1 MTPCSDRR
9 QTELMLEIF
18 FALARTLRSAL
29 KVRRDLVLE
38 NLALRHQLAVL
49 TRPGNRPRFRPAD
62 RFLWTSLRSL
72 WDRWR
77 QSLVLVHPATVVRW
91 HREGFRRY
99 WARKSRRRPGRPRVD
114 PELIRLIRRMATTN
128 PLWGAPRIHGEL
140 LKLGIEVSERTVSR
154 WMPKRPKPPSQS
166 WRAFLENHLKDLV
179 SIDFFTV
186 PSATFQILFVFVVL
200 IHDRRR
206 VLHFNVTAHPTAEWT
221 AQQIVEAFPWDT
233 APQYLLRDR
242 DAVYGTHFRRRV
254 AGFQVTEVLIAP
266 RSPWQNPYVER
277 LIGSVRRECLD
288 HVIVLGEA
296 HLRRVLRA
304 YFAYYQRSRTH
315 LSLDKDAPDPRDV
328 QPPSMGKVVE
338 LPEVGG
344 LHHRYERR
352 AA

>member
-1 MTPCSDRR
+1 MLRR
-9 QTELMLEIF
+9 RWSGWKR
-18 FALARTLRSAL
+18 AL
-29 KVRRDLVLE
+29 VIVQPE
-38 NLALRHQLAVL
+38 
-49 TRPGNRPRFRPAD
+49 
-62 RFLWTSLRSL
+62 
-72 WDRWR
+72 
-77 QSLVLVHPATVVRW
+77 TVVRW
-91 HREGFRRY
+91 HRQGFKYY
-99 WARKSRRRPGRPRVD
+99 WRWKSRRDRSGRPTLH
-114 PELIRLIRRMATTN
+114 PEIRALVRRMSLAN

-140 LKLGIEVSERTVSR
+140 LKLGIEISQTTVAKYMSR
-154 WMPKRPKPPSQS
+154 HQRPPSQS
-166 WRAFLENHLKDLV
+166 WRVFLENYLSDLV

-200 IHDRRR
+200 AHDRRR
-206 VLHFNVTAHPTAEWT
+206 LLHCNVTQHPTAEWT
-221 AQQIVEAFPWDT
+221 ARQIVEAFPWDT
-233 APQYLLRDR
+233 APRYLLRDR

-304 YFAYYQRSRTH
+304 YFAYYQGSRTH
-315 LSLDKDAPDPRDV
+315 LSLDKDAPNHRDI
-328 QPPSMGKVVE
+328 QPPAMGEVVE